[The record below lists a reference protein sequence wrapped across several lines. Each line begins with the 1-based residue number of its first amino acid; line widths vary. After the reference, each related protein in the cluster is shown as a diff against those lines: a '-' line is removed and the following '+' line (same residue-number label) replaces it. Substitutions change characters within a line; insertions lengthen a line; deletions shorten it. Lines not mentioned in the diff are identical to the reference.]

1 VTLVKTKQRGF
12 MQLND
17 IKNLK
22 QNKKYYKI
30 VAQIKSTKD
39 KLKELEEKKKKQ
51 AFKMLDL
58 RVMT

>member
-1 VTLVKTKQRGF
+1 